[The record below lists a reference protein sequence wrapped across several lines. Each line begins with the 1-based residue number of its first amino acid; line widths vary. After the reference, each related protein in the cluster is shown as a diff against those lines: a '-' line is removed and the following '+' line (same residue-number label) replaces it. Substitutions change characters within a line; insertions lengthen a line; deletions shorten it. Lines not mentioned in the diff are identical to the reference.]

1 MLKVIDAIYSQG
13 AFKPL
18 GDVHLPEQQRVK
30 IIFVPDNGAVSADDL
45 PALGL
50 AMLAEHSPAFAFL
63 SDPREDIY
71 SIQDGEP
78 VS

>member
-1 MLKVIDAIYSQG
+1 MLQVIDAIYLKG
-13 AFKPL
+13 VFKPL
-18 GDVHLPEQQRVK
+18 DEVRLPEQQRVK
-30 IIFVPDNGAVSADDL
+30 IVFVPDNGAASAEDL
-45 PALGL
+45 PTLGL

-63 SDPREDIY
+63 ADPREDIY

>member
-1 MLKVIDAIYSQG
+1 MLRVMEAIYSQG
-13 AFKPL
+13 VFTPL
-18 GDVHLPEQQRVK
+18 GDVRLPDQQRVK
-30 IIFVPDNGAVSADDL
+30 IAFAPADDAASADDL

-50 AMLAEHSPAFAFL
+50 AMLAEKSPAYVFL
-63 SDPREDIY
+63 ADPREDIY